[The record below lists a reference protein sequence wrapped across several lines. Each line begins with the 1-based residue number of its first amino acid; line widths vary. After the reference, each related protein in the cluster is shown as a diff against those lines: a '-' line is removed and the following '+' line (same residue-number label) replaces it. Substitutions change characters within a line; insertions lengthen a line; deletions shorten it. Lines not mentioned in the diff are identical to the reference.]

1 MDMMDTEPSTPTQS
15 SYFSGCMMAS
25 PACLPVAR
33 RSPARFH
40 LLSRE
45 GGRDVR
51 RRAWRRLLMR
61 LVRESKSCI
70 CSPRASR
77 APPMI
82 TFGYDA
88 ASYAKNFDDGRR
100 PSSASADRPVAG
112 QPIDSPERLR

>member
-1 MDMMDTEPSTPTQS
+1 MDLDSEPSTPSQS
-15 SYFSGCMMAS
+15 SYFAGCMAS
-25 PACLPVAR
+25 PAWLPLAR

-40 LLSRE
+40 LLPRD

-70 CSPRASR
+70 CSPRAR

-100 PSSASADRPVAG
+100 PSSASAAADKPADRPA
-112 QPIDSPERLR
+112 

>member
-1 MDMMDTEPSTPTQS
+1 MDMDSEPSTPSQS
-15 SYFSGCMMAS
+15 SYFAGCMVS
-25 PACLPVAR
+25 PAWLPAAR

-40 LLSRE
+40 LLRRD

-61 LVRESKSCI
+61 LLRESKSCI
-70 CSPRASR
+70 CSPRAS

-100 PSSASADRPVAG
+100 PSSASAADKPAAEL
-112 QPIDSPERLR
+112 IDSPERLR